1 MYPFRKDTIAL
12 VLLCLPAITPLSLF
26 GRNLLAREGQ
36 EQQSQDAPKIQLGL
50 RPRTTVAPEN
60 APAADTPQDGKRK
73 TSGDIEIAGGQQW
86 VDTKI
91 ELLPGDRVSISAKG
105 TVQFQMQNPTGP
117 DGLPRAWFD
126 LLRKLPV
133 NTAGRGALVARVG
146 TGDIAEPFLV
156 GASRDFQVRQA
167 GRLYLAINQA
177 ENDSPTGSFK
187 AKIKVTPAEGA
198 AARSVAPQQSS
209 FTPSELSDWF
219 TPEFFQK
226 LPRRV
231 ADAQG
236 NAGDMVNFL
245 ILGSEEQVRLAFQNA
260 GWVKVDSTPKDAVL
274 HGLISSISKQAYVE
288 MPMSSLNL
296 FGRPQDYGFAHA
308 EPLSV
313 VATRHHLRIWRA
325 PFDVGGQTLWVGA
338 GTHDIGFERDQRNN
352 GITHKIDPAVDGER
366 DFIGQSLSS
375 TAMVTKIGYVTPPD
389 PLTEAK
395 TATGGSF
402 HSDGR
407 ILVMAL
413 ASSGKDRRT
422 AFADIFCSVLRDEN
436 PDQGSWGDCSQYI
449 ESKPDNTT
457 TSLGPIPNKYRI
469 LVLPGFMSSCVS
481 SVQALGKG
489 QEHLRKEHGLDVEYL
504 SLPNDSSE
512 NNGKLIAEYLR
523 KHAGSDPRKYIVIGY
538 SKGAPDLQ
546 VGLAH
551 DPDAAK
557 NVAAFVSLAGAVGGS
572 PVANTIPAMIDRY
585 AKSLNLGNCQ
595 GDVAAAAKSLRND
608 VRRTFLAEH
617 PDPIVP
623 TYSLS
628 ALSDRSNTS
637 KMLLQA
643 WQLLFAFDP
652 QEDSQ
657 LTKQDSIVPGST
669 LLGAARADHLA
680 VALAFEDSADAQ
692 VKSFMDHNHYPRA
705 TLMEAI
711 VRFVVSDLEN
721 APTQ

>member
-1 MYPFRKDTIAL
+1 MYLLRKSATLPILLSTFAL
-12 VLLCLPAITPLSLF
+12 VTPYVCS
-26 GRNLLAREGQ
+26 Q
-36 EQQSQDAPKIQLGL
+36 ESQQQQQTPPKVEFGL
-50 RPRTTVAPEN
+50 RPKMAV
-60 APAADTPQDGKRK
+60 PAADTSPSPSETPKNSKRK
-73 TSGDIEIAGGQQW
+73 TSEDVEVSGGQQW
-86 VDTKI
+86 VDTKLD
-91 ELLPGDRVSISAKG
+91 LLPGDRVAITATGS
-105 TVQFQMQNPTGP
+105 VQFQMQDPNGP
-117 DGLPRAWFD
+117 DGLSRGWFD

-133 NTAGRGALVARVG
+133 NSAGRGALVARIG

-167 GRLYLAINQA
+167 GRLYLAINQSQD
-177 ENDSPTGSFK
+177 DSPSGSFK
-187 AKIKVTPAEGA
+187 AKIKITPVEGTTAQTPAQA
-198 AARSVAPQQSS
+198 N
-209 FTPSELSDWF
+209 FTPNELSDLF
-219 TPEFFQK
+219 TPDFFKK

-231 ADAQG
+231 ADAEG
-236 NAGDMVNFL
+236 NQGDMVNFL
-245 ILGSEEQVRLAFQNA
+245 ILGSEDQVRLAFQNA
-260 GWVKVDSTPKDAVL
+260 GWVKVDATPKDAIL

-313 VATRHHLRIWRA
+313 IATRHHLRIWRA
-325 PFDVGGQTLWVGA
+325 PFELGGQTLWVGA

-375 TAMVTKIGYVTPPD
+375 TGMVAKLGYVTPPD
-389 PLTEAK
+389 PLTEAR

-407 ILVMAL
+407 ILVMQL
-413 ASSGKDRRT
+413 ASSGKDRRA
-422 AFADIFCSVLRDEN
+422 AFADMFCSVLRDEN
-436 PDQGSWGDCSQYI
+436 PDGGEWGDCSQYI
-449 ESKPDNTT
+449 ETKPDTAKIT
-457 TSLGPIPNKYRI
+457 LGPISKKYRI

-489 QEHLRKEHGLDVEYL
+489 QERLRKDFGLDVEYL
-504 SLPNDSSE
+504 ALPNDSSE
-512 NNGKLIAEYLR
+512 NNGKLIADYLR
-523 KHAGSDPRKYIVIGY
+523 KHANDSRKYIVIGY

-585 AKSLNLGNCQ
+585 AKSLNLGTCQ
-595 GDVAAAAKSLRND
+595 GDIAAAARSLRND
-608 VRRTFLAEH
+608 VRHTFLAEH

-623 TYSLS
+623 TYSIS
-628 ALSDRSNTS
+628 AMSDKTNTS

-643 WQLLFAFDP
+643 WQILFAYDA

-657 LTKQDSIVPGST
+657 LTRQDAIVPGST
-669 LLGAARADHLA
+669 LLGALKADHLA

-692 VKSFMDHNHYPRA
+692 VKSMMDHNHYPRTA
-705 TLMEAI
+705 LTEAI
-711 VRFVVSDLEN
+711 VRFVINDLES
-721 APTQ
+721 APVK

>member
-1 MYPFRKDTIAL
+1 MA
-12 VLLCLPAITPLSLF
+12 V
-26 GRNLLAREGQ
+26 
-36 EQQSQDAPKIQLGL
+36 
-50 RPRTTVAPEN
+50 
-60 APAADTPQDGKRK
+60 PAADTSPSPSETPKNSKRK
-73 TSGDIEIAGGQQW
+73 TSEDVEVSGGQQW
-86 VDTKI
+86 VDTKLD
-91 ELLPGDRVSISAKG
+91 LLPGDRVAITATGS
-105 TVQFQMQNPTGP
+105 VQFQMQDPNGP
-117 DGLPRAWFD
+117 DGLSRGWFD

-133 NTAGRGALVARVG
+133 NSAGRGALVARIG

-167 GRLYLAINQA
+167 GRLYLAINQSQD
-177 ENDSPTGSFK
+177 DSPSGSFK
-187 AKIKVTPAEGA
+187 AKIKITPVEGTTAQTPAQA
-198 AARSVAPQQSS
+198 N
-209 FTPSELSDWF
+209 FTPNELSDLF
-219 TPEFFQK
+219 TPDFFKK

-231 ADAQG
+231 ADAEG
-236 NAGDMVNFL
+236 NQGDMVNFL
-245 ILGSEEQVRLAFQNA
+245 ILGSEDQVRLAFQNA
-260 GWVKVDSTPKDAVL
+260 GWVKVDATPKDAIL

-313 VATRHHLRIWRA
+313 IATRHHLRIWRA
-325 PFDVGGQTLWVGA
+325 PFELGGQTLWVGA

-375 TAMVTKIGYVTPPD
+375 TGMVAKLGYVTPPD
-389 PLTEAK
+389 PLTEAR

-407 ILVMAL
+407 ILVMQL
-413 ASSGKDRRT
+413 ASSGKDRRA
-422 AFADIFCSVLRDEN
+422 AFADMFCSVLRDEN
-436 PDQGSWGDCSQYI
+436 PDGGEWGDCSQYI
-449 ESKPDNTT
+449 ETKPDTAKIT
-457 TSLGPIPNKYRI
+457 LGPISKKYRI

-489 QEHLRKEHGLDVEYL
+489 QERLRKDFGLDVEYL
-504 SLPNDSSE
+504 ALPNDSSE
-512 NNGKLIAEYLR
+512 NNGKLIADYLR
-523 KHAGSDPRKYIVIGY
+523 KHANDSRKYIVIGY

-585 AKSLNLGNCQ
+585 AKSLNLGTCQ
-595 GDVAAAAKSLRND
+595 GDIAAAARSLRND
-608 VRRTFLAEH
+608 VRHTFLAEH

-623 TYSLS
+623 TYSIS
-628 ALSDRSNTS
+628 AMSDKTNTS

-643 WQLLFAFDP
+643 WQILFAYDA

-657 LTKQDSIVPGST
+657 LTRQDAIVPGST
-669 LLGAARADHLA
+669 LLGALKADHLA

-692 VKSFMDHNHYPRA
+692 VKSMMDHNHYPRTA
-705 TLMEAI
+705 LTEAI
-711 VRFVVSDLEN
+711 VRFVINDLES
-721 APTQ
+721 APVK